1 MSVWVT
7 TTPHEQPKR
16 FRSAASRSGEVWSE
30 GDSVQEMAAKKTTGA
45 YTARDLAV
53 LEGLDAVRK
62 RPGMYIGSNDGRGLM
77 HCLWEIFDNSVDEAL
92 AGHCTRIEVVLE
104 AGGSVLVNDNGR
116 GIPVDKEPKTKL
128 SGVELVMTKLHAG
141 GKFGG
146 GSYTASGGLHGVG
159 ASVVNALSSRL
170 DVEVDRSGKT
180 HGMSFRRGVPGV
192 FDDAGPDG
200 EFQRAKG
207 LNVVGKATRSR
218 TGTRVRWWADP
229 QVFTKDA
236 DYDRVTLRERAV
248 QSSFLVPG
256 LSITLRDERDAGDI
270 WEETLQHKG
279 GITEYV
285 EYLSEGASVC
295 SVIRLRGGGNFHETV
310 PVLDGKGHMTSRDVE
325 RELGVDIALQWDEGY
340 DATTRSFVNVIATSQ
355 GGTHVAG
362 FERALV
368 KVVNDQLKKARILK
382 SSEASVTKDD
392 VIEGLTAVVTVRLA
406 EPQFEGQTKEVLGTP
421 AVSRIVGNV
430 VTKELGQWFTKPPR
444 GEKAAARAVLDKVA
458 AAMRTRV
465 AARAHRDTQRRKSA
479 LETSTLPAKL
489 VDCRRSEAEGTEL
502 FIVEGDSA
510 LGTAKSA
517 RDADFQALL
526 PIRGKILNVQKA
538 SLADMLKNA
547 ECAAIIQVI
556 GGGSGR
562 SFDMDSVRY
571 DKIILMSDADVDGAH
586 IRCLL
591 LTLIHRYLPGL
602 LEDGRVFAAV
612 PPLHR
617 IEILDKGG
625 KGGEV
630 VYSYSDK
637 EMQSIVKT
645 ATSKGKR
652 VKEPVQR
659 YKGLGEMDAGQ
670 LRETTMDPAKRTLR
684 RMTVGDGTE
693 SAGVF
698 DLLMGEQVAPR
709 KDFIIAGAR
718 ELDIARID
726 T

>member
-1 MSVWVT
+1 
-7 TTPHEQPKR
+7 
-16 FRSAASRSGEVWSE
+16 
-30 GDSVQEMAAKKTTGA
+30 MAAKKTTGA
-45 YTARDLAV
+45 YSARDLAV

-92 AGHCTRIEVVLE
+92 AGHCSKIEVVLE
-104 AGGSVLVNDNGR
+104 AGGSVLVSDNGR

-192 FDDAGPDG
+192 FEGTGPDA

-207 LNVVGKATRSR
+207 LNVVGKAPRTR

-256 LSITLRDERDAGDI
+256 LSITLRDERDEGDI
-270 WEETLQHKG
+270 WEETLVHKG

-285 EYLSEGASVC
+285 EYLAEGASVC
-295 SVIRLRGGGNFHETV
+295 SVIRLQGSGNFHETV

-562 SFDMDSVRY
+562 SFDLGSVRY

-617 IEILDKGG
+617 IEILGKGG
-625 KGGEV
+625 KGSEV

-684 RMTVGDGTE
+684 RMTVGDGAE

-698 DLLMGEQVAPR
+698 DLLMGEHVAPR

-718 ELDIARID
+718 ELDRTRID

>member
-1 MSVWVT
+1 MLRAGIDGPV
-7 TTPHEQPKR
+7 
-16 FRSAASRSGEVWSE
+16 ASRSRVRGTGRATVPAMPASTRPA
-30 GDSVQEMAAKKTTGA
+30 SKKADA
-45 YTARDLAV
+45 YSARDLAV

-62 RPGMYIGSNDGRGLM
+62 RPGMYIGSNDARGLM

-92 AGHCTRIEVVLE
+92 AGHCSTIEVVLE
-104 AGGSVLVNDNGR
+104 AGGSAVVSDNGR

-128 SGVELVMTKLHAG
+128 TVVELVLTKLHAG

-192 FDDAGPDG
+192 FDEPGPDAS
-200 EFQRAKG
+200 FQRKSG
-207 LNVVGKATRSR
+207 LEVVGKAPRTR

-236 DYDRVTLRERAV
+236 EYDRTALRERAV

-256 LSITLRDERDAGDI
+256 LKITLRDERDPNDV
-270 WEETLQHKG
+270 WEEVLQHKG
-279 GITEYV
+279 GINEYV
-285 EYLSEGASVC
+285 EYLSHGQSLC
-295 SVIRLRGGGNFHETV
+295 SVIHLRGSGHFQETV
-310 PVLDGKGHMTSRDVE
+310 PVLDDKGHMSTREVE
-325 RELGVDIALQWDEGY
+325 RDLGVDIALLWDEGY
-340 DATTRSFVNVIATSQ
+340 DTEMRSFVNVIATPK

-362 FERALV
+362 FERSLV
-368 KVVNDQLKKARILK
+368 KVVNEQLKKSRILK
-382 SSEASVTKDD
+382 SSEGSIVKEDAL
-392 VIEGLTAVVTVRLA
+392 EGLTVVVTVRLA

-430 VTKELGQWFTKPPR
+430 VSKELTQWFAKPPR
-444 GEKAAARAVLDKVA
+444 GEKAAARAVLDKIA
-458 AAMRTRV
+458 GAMRTRV

-489 VDCRRSEAEGTEL
+489 VDCRRGDAEGTEL

-510 LGTAKSA
+510 LGTAKTA

-562 SFDMDSVRY
+562 SFDIEQVRY

-602 LEDGRVFAAV
+602 LEAGKVFAAV

-617 IEILDKGG
+617 IEIIGKGG
-625 KGGEV
+625 KGNQI
-630 VYSYSDK
+630 VYSYSDA
-637 EMQSIVKT
+637 EMKSIVKD
-645 ATSKGKR
+645 ATGKGKR
-652 VKEPVQR
+652 IKEPVQR
-659 YKGLGEMDAGQ
+659 YKGLGEMDASQ
-670 LRETTMDPAKRTLR
+670 LRETTMDPARRTLR
-684 RMTVGDGTE
+684 RMTVGDGAASTE
-693 SAGVF
+693 VF
-698 DLLMGEQVAPR
+698 DLLMGEHVAPR
-709 KDFIIAGAR
+709 RDFIIAGAR
-718 ELDIARID
+718 ELDRARID